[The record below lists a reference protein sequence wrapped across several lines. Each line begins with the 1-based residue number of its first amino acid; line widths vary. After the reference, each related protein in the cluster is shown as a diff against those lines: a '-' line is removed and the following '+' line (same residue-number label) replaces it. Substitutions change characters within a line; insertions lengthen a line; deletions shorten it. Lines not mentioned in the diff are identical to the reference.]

1 MSVAKNSLILV
12 YCAFS
17 LKESEDKITIE
28 ELQHAQ
34 DVMNVLA
41 GFTVNLTDFP
51 QLAMK
56 CGNTGLIPVFLE
68 MTEALKDSILDMI
81 PFEVRV
87 QPLCFVKTGMHREL
101 EQSSMWTKWLFVVC
115 AEQAFKNLPNLKLL
129 CRKWNFQVRIE
140 VKAEH
145 NFI

>member
-1 MSVAKNSLILV
+1 
-12 YCAFS
+12 
-17 LKESEDKITIE
+17 
-28 ELQHAQ
+28 
-34 DVMNVLA
+34 MNVLA

-87 QPLCFVKTGMHREL
+87 QPLRFVKTGMHREL
-101 EQSSMWTKWLFVVC
+101 DQSSM
-115 AEQAFKNLPNLKLL
+115 
-129 CRKWNFQVRIE
+129 
-140 VKAEH
+140 
-145 NFI
+145 